1 MLCFRQCKF
10 TYMLIK
16 PKFALA
22 ANALLRVS
30 ANKNVFS
37 QFLKLAVSDI
47 MAEIYLQGRDLRMIK
62 NDRRFD
68 KATPSHPVIKQ
79 C

>member
-1 MLCFRQCKF
+1 MRF
-10 TYMLIK
+10 Y
-16 PKFALA
+16 
-22 ANALLRVS
+22 VS
-30 ANKNVFS
+30 ALTKMFS
-37 QFLKLAVSDI
+37 VSDI
-47 MAEIYLQGRDLRMIK
+47 MVVRYGVRALRLQGRDLRMIK